1 MVMVAWLHIG
11 IILRVYGKEELAQ
24 GKGDEMNDFLHLS
37 FHRRERLQLGFVKQ
51 AEFGTHGGFGK
62 YSQIT

>member
-1 MVMVAWLHIG
+1 MVAWLHIG

-37 FHRRERLQLGFVKQ
+37 FHRRERLQLGLLNKRSL
-51 AEFGTHGGFGK
+51 EPMEDLGNTLK
-62 YSQIT
+62 